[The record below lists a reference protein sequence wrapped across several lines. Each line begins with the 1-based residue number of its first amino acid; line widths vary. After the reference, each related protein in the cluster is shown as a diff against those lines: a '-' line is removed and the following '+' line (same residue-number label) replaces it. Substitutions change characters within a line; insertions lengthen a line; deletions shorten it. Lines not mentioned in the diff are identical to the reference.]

1 MRGVITE
8 QELLD
13 AQAAAK
19 AASSGQPE
27 KSAAIYPENSTVK
40 VQTSKSGITAN
51 CPLLVLDNPSSTPG
65 ATVNLLRA
73 MQDQPPDVDGSQGMT
88 YAQRAMQAAQT
99 PVQVPRA
106 QGQGG
111 VAVRGRGGKA
121 LVSLLLLSFCAGGA
135 SAPFEHGNG
144 DVVQAVV
151 AASYVRSSIYAG
163 LPDEVVPQVEQIMD
177 NRLATS
183 SWQKLTTALKSW
195 RAFAALHGW
204 ETIIR
209 TDDPNRGGK
218 LAAWVTSLI
227 ALTTL
232 VYASISKYVWGL
244 CTWMQLQHQ
253 ADPRVGVPEWRTFMA
268 AAKVLTFVPAK
279 PHDRCPVERLE
290 LILHDLDSS
299 KFEDVQLA
307 TLLLMMFYTFARS
320 ETPLSKNRSGRD
332 CFDPKEDLTW
342 GDVRLRRDQAT
353 GWEQVTEV
361 RFKKTKTDQRV
372 ERPEARGGGDWV
384 TIGQTDE
391 EVWSL
396 AYWYIKL
403 LSFHG
408 RPRRADEPFF
418 VDVRRYPDGTAR
430 ASAVDAGGAWLYRDA
445 LAAFHAAQS
454 AVGVPDGELASFH
467 GLRVEGYGV
476 SKRAN
481 GEDLTVAHGGW
492 KSRAGHER
500 YDRFKARAVRAIPRN
515 MRRACLAD
523 FSGGSSED
531 GTGSAGGS
539 DEEPPERAAGPPAE
553 RLQRHH
559 VGSPSAGSQA
569 SPAGSASAPAAA
581 SPRHGSAHDPLLP
594 EGWKAIRRQA
604 SSGVRYTTYKG
615 PDGQT
620 AGSRDAAWRVA
631 EGDSRERVSKGRKG
645 PKTPTATATRSG
657 PVPRGVELGEFVV
670 AADRPPTRKP
680 PAQRK
685 KG

>member
-1 MRGVITE
+1 MGGI
-8 QELLD
+8 
-13 AQAAAK
+13 
-19 AASSGQPE
+19 
-27 KSAAIYPENSTVK
+27 AAI
-40 VQTSKSGITAN
+40 
-51 CPLLVLDNPSSTPG
+51 CPLRMRDNPSSTPG

-121 LVSLLLLSFCAGGA
+121 LMSLLLLSFCAGGA

-523 FSGGSSED
+523 FSGGSSDD

-539 DEEPPERAAGPPAE
+539 DGEPPERAAGPPAE

-631 EGDSRERVSKGRKG
+631 EGDSREQVSRGRKG